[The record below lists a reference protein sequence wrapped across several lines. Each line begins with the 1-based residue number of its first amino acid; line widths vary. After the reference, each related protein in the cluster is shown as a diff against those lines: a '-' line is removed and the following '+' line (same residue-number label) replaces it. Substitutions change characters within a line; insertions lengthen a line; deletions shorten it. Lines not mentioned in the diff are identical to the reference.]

1 MSASSAARP
10 MPPKAALG
18 HRAGVWSLLMLPFL
32 IVSGGVAAM
41 VALALY
47 GQRDLEGSEP
57 MSVQGAYG
65 WMVLAVTGLILL
77 TPMLVGLVLGAK
89 ARRLGEKRL
98 GTIGMVLDG
107 LVVAGYVTL
116 TVTNSLGQ

>member
-1 MSASSAARP
+1 